1 MKEKKL
7 LLTIVALLAWWNVKS
22 MQAQD
27 VFPTSDAIWVI
38 HKYIEKNEQIIYGL
52 SGDTIINEQTYKKL
66 YLLNDTTL
74 NIDEGDIFVAGIRQA
89 DKRVWVQPADKKD
102 GSKFDEFLMY
112 DFSKSVDEEINFGKK
127 PPMMGWPPNNCFSFE
142 CVSTNI
148 YNTTGVVYSVEKNN
162 DNVFLY
168 IDTENSIGLDIWI
181 EGIGSLGGLFFHPL
195 QFPSGFGSP
204 IGYQLIC
211 MKEKNHVKYMKE
223 GCTSC
228 FETPT
233 ASIENNNIENQLKV
247 AYKQKDKIIKIIF
260 SEFVPGLDFVLFTA
274 NGEVVNT
281 FALADSQ
288 TNINVHSLSAGLY
301 LYKITGKNRYQSGK
315 LIID

>member
-1 MKEKKL
+1 MYEAFKGGQQF
-7 LLTIVALLAWWNVKS
+7 V
-22 MQAQD
+22 
-27 VFPTSDAIWVI
+27 
-38 HKYIEKNEQIIYGL
+38 YGL
-52 SGDTIINEQTYKKL
+52 SGDTIMNELTYQKL

-74 NIDEGDIFVAGIRQA
+74 NIDRGDVFVAGIRQV
-89 DKRVWVQPADKKD
+89 DKKVLVQPADKKD
-102 GSKFDEFLMY
+102 GSKFEEFLMY
-112 DFSKSVDEEINFGKK
+112 DFSKNVGDTIYFDNRPYMGYGNF
-127 PPMMGWPPNNCFSFE
+127 CSTFE
-142 CVSTNI
+142 CVDKNDIRGMVGILMSIFENVYDI
-148 YNTTGVVYSVEKNN
+148 APWTGSG
-162 DNVFLY
+162 DL
-168 IDTENSIGLDIWI
+168 WMPM
-181 EGIGSLGGLFFHPL
+181 IGSIRGGLFFSYRG
-195 QFPSGFGSP
+195 FFSGPGGSE
-204 IGYQLIC
+204 GCELIC
-211 MKEKNHVKYMKE
+211 MKEKNNVKYMKE

-281 FALADSQ
+281 FALADSL

-301 LYKITGKNRYQSGK
+301 LYKIAGKNRYQSGK